1 MDSILHRGFYYNHQ
15 RDNKKS
21 TAFKCRRIVN
31 KKECTGTFTLN
42 SDGTFQC
49 KDHQHEPLQPIECE
63 IKIIMND
70 IDQTIDDNPTISI
83 KHLYDQKEIQL
94 IKKYGPLKVALYWP
108 EFENKDSL
116 FFSRKNK
123 SIPKLPVGIDDLKDL
138 PDQYKEINVGGRFLA
153 SPFCKEWDD

>member
-1 MDSILHRGFYYNHQ
+1 
-15 RDNKKS
+15 
-21 TAFKCRRIVN
+21 
-31 KKECTGTFTLN
+31 
-42 SDGTFQC
+42 
-49 KDHQHEPLQPIECE
+49 
-63 IKIIMND
+63 MND
-70 IDQTIDDNPTISI
+70 IDQT
-83 KHLYDQKEIQL
+83 KIQL

-108 EFENKDSL
+108 EFENKDSH